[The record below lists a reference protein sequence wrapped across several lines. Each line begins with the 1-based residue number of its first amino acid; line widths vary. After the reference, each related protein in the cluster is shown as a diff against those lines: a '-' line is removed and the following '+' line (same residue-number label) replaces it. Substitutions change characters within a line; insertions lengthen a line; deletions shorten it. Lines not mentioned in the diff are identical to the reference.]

1 MPLAKYY
8 YALGMKPRNL
18 PNLATTKPNDSL
30 VNREQIQH
38 PQDLPTTTPQVR
50 RNSEQL
56 PNPLSLAEFAL
67 AMEIDDKN
75 FIP

>member
-30 VNREQIQH
+30 VNLEQIQH

-50 RNSEQL
+50 RNSEQ
-56 PNPLSLAEFAL
+56 NSLSLAEVAL
-67 AMEIDDKN
+67 AMEIGDKN